1 MTNMSEK
8 TRQRGVLF
16 DLDGVLLDSEGLY
29 SIFWSEMDRLYS
41 TGVPDF
47 AAYIKGFHL
56 KRILG
61 YFADDNV
68 RAEVMDRLLAYERT
82 MKFAFF
88 PGALEFV
95 KQLRQA
101 GVPTAIV
108 TSSDRKKMEALYS
121 QHPEFTSLF
130 NQIVTGDMVTRAK
143 PDPECY
149 VMGAKLIGVDIK
161 DCIVVED
168 SRNGLIAG
176 RDSGASVIGIAST
189 LPRETVFPLC
199 DLTVNA
205 VSELTVGQVIGMN
218 QK

>member
-1 MTNMSEK
+1 
-8 TRQRGVLF
+8 
-16 DLDGVLLDSEGLY
+16 
-29 SIFWSEMDRLYS
+29 
-41 TGVPDF
+41 
-47 AAYIKGFHL
+47 
-56 KRILG
+56 
-61 YFADDNV
+61 
-68 RAEVMDRLLAYERT
+68 
-82 MKFAFF
+82 
-88 PGALEFV
+88 
-95 KQLRQA
+95 
-101 GVPTAIV
+101 
-108 TSSDRKKMEALYS
+108 
-121 QHPEFTSLF
+121 
-130 NQIVTGDMVTRAK
+130 
-143 PDPECY
+143 